1 MQFKIC
7 RNKTLCLDLQKSSK
21 EETMLVVSTVVAAC
35 KYLEDAGYEVTVKAK
50 EKPPSA
56 NKRKHGGIKCEL

>member
-50 EKPPSA
+50 EKPSV
-56 NKRKHGGIKCEL
+56 NKCKHGGIKCEL